1 MQSGGTINNNAG
13 MTFSGVGSGLNVTGT
28 TTNNSAGSICFDG
41 GSSST
46 LTGNVNNSGIF
57 ETGFSGGNNK
67 VTVSGTFTNNAGAAL
82 LLSAT
87 GDAVSLNILNNA
99 GKLTMLAGTTLT
111 ITGGGNGI
119 TDVAAG
125 SEYDIGG
132 TFQVKNGATLSNAY
146 AKVSTVEGIIKIQ
159 NGQTSTVTPNGGT
172 LAVSGSGQ
180 FNVGRASN
188 VATGSNV
195 TLSGNATI
203 ASGGVF
209 GVDGGSKLTL
219 TGNVNNSGQFE
230 TGFSGGSNTVNVS
243 GTFTNNAGATL
254 LMNASGDV
262 LTVPS
267 LSNAGK
273 LTMVAGTTLTI
284 TGGGNGIT
292 DVAAGSEYD
301 IGGTFQVKNG
311 ATLSNAYA
319 KVSTVE
325 GIIKIQNGQTSTVTP
340 NGGTLAVSGS
350 GQFNVGRASNVATG
364 SNVTLSGNATIAS
377 GGVFGV
383 DGGSKLTLTG
393 NVNNSGQFET
403 GFSGG
408 SNTVN

>member
-180 FNVGRASN
+180 FNVARASN

-203 ASGGVF
+203 ASGGFF
-209 GVDGGSKLTL
+209 GVEGGSKLTL
-219 TGNVNNSGQFE
+219 TGNVNNSGHFE
-230 TGFSGGSNTVNVS
+230 TGFSGGSNTVNIS
-243 GTFTNNAGATL
+243 GSVANNARGTLLLNQSKDIVNVPTLTNAGTVTVASSTADGTAALNITGAGTTFTNSSTVNLTSVTL
-254 LMNASGDV
+254 KFSASAV
-262 LTVPS
+262 
-267 LSNAGK
+267 
-273 LTMVAGTTLTI
+273 TL
-284 TGGGNGIT
+284 TGGGTLNLGNSNGT
-292 DVAAGSEYD
+292 QTYAFDV
-301 IGGTFQVKNG
+301 GTG
-311 ATLSNAYA
+311 AT
-319 KVSTVE
+319 
-325 GIIKIQNGQTSTVTP
+325 
-340 NGGTLAVSGS
+340 GTL
-350 GQFNVGRASNVATG
+350 T
-364 SNVTLSGNATIAS
+364 NVTNTI
-377 GGVFGV
+377 
-383 DGGSKLTLTG
+383 TT
-393 NVNNSGQFET
+393 
-403 GFSGG
+403 
-408 SNTVN
+408 